1 MLTISGCGGRLCQ
14 YFRKSSVV
22 QIFPEGFKMVKKAT
36 FRLADEAMFNVNAV
50 SDFEVV
56 GPLSFGLL
64 VVLFRPQTQKILFRK
79 DLRFSP

>member
-50 SDFEVV
+50 SHFEVV
-56 GPLSFGLL
+56 GPLSFGLRRCF
-64 VVLFRPQTQKILFRK
+64 VSATNSEDFVPKGSSF
-79 DLRFSP
+79 